1 MNETKIRKWISLY
14 ESAET
19 LENYLIKLYV
29 KKPANLESERQ
40 NMASIAR
47 LLIDP
52 GYVRDHDQY
61 YRWKFMS
68 SDDIV
73 SDTQEWDSS
82 IDSKKVLQLRVG
94 DTWVDWVF
102 IGPSMVE
109 IGKRGLFAARNFCE
123 RFTIGVY
130 SGVPVWTEDKIGG
143 KQPEDEDMARRNVSI
158 HYCCL
163 WVRDSDCRMVL
174 LDPTSTKS
182 GNDPNLLRMGMH
194 LVREIDDESKRNVV
208 FVEDGSLQCTAGI
221 RIGDELVLLGS
232 GDPDEK
238 LSASVQ
244 VVDAQAVVEEEEHE
258 VKKPA
263 AQTMV
268 TEREDIEKE
277 VVDPAVAQQS
287 VSVVA
292 KNAGL
297 EALAAVV
304 EREEQEVEK
313 SAARIVVSAVV
324 VSERENTEKE
334 VEDSVAQLPV
344 SVVAE
349 NAVSTNKKRTKR
361 NRPKK
366 RKSPK

>member
-1 MNETKIRKWISLY
+1 M
-14 ESAET
+14 
-19 LENYLIKLYV
+19 
-29 KKPANLESERQ
+29 
-40 NMASIAR
+40 
-47 LLIDP
+47 
-52 GYVRDHDQY
+52 
-61 YRWKFMS
+61 
-68 SDDIV
+68 
-73 SDTQEWDSS
+73 
-82 IDSKKVLQLRVG
+82 
-94 DTWVDWVF
+94 
-102 IGPSMVE
+102 
-109 IGKRGLFAARNFCE
+109 
-123 RFTIGVY
+123 
-130 SGVPVWTEDKIGG
+130 WTEDKIGG

-263 AQTMV
+263 AQMV

-349 NAVSTNKKRTKR
+349 NAVSTNKKRTKA